1 MENTQA
7 RLGIRL
13 LIALVV
19 GSTLGSGIAASSAGM
34 RRMVADT
41 PMP

>member
-7 RLGIRL
+7 KLGIRL

-19 GSTLGSGIAASSAGM
+19 GATLGSGIAASGAGM
-34 RRMVADT
+34 RRVVADT
-41 PMP
+41 HMP